1 MVSILACRRHCS
13 SLRMPTS
20 AGTSRAEDW
29 VRAFRRLERQGIR
42 TVGFEESMKTP
53 ARKKR
58 APLVSV
64 VLLGLVTGFALNA
77 GRMVVIVE
85 PRTSDV
91 ILVLAGETEHRPAR
105 ALQLLGEG
113 YTRKMVIDV
122 PAEGKIYE
130 SSLLELARRYAEDL
144 SQKASISIC
153 PIEGLS
159 TKDEA
164 RDAEPCLAHEGAKS
178 VLIVTSD
185 FHTRLALH
193 IFQKE
198 IPGISFS
205 MAAARDRTQFGTRWW
220 VHRQWAKTFLD
231 EWLRL

>member
-1 MVSILACRRHCS
+1 
-13 SLRMPTS
+13 
-20 AGTSRAEDW
+20 
-29 VRAFRRLERQGIR
+29 
-42 TVGFEESMKTP
+42 MKTP

-58 APLVSV
+58 ELFITVAV
-64 VLLGLVTGFALNA
+64 LGLVTGFALNA
-77 GRMVVIVE
+77 GRMLVIDQ

-113 YTRKMVIDV
+113 YTRKIVLDV
-122 PAEGKIYE
+122 PAEGQVYE
-130 SSLLELARRYAEDL
+130 FSLLQLAARYVENL
-144 SQKASISIC
+144 PQKASISMC

-159 TKDEA
+159 TKDEV
-164 RDAEPCLAHEGAKS
+164 REAEQCLAREGAKS

-185 FHTRLALH
+185 FHTRRALH

-205 MAAARDRTQFGTRWW
+205 VAAVQDSTQFGTRWW
-220 VHRQWAKTFLD
+220 AHRQWAKTLLD
-231 EWLRL
+231 EWLRLIWWQCVDRWL

>member
-1 MVSILACRRHCS
+1 
-13 SLRMPTS
+13 
-20 AGTSRAEDW
+20 
-29 VRAFRRLERQGIR
+29 
-42 TVGFEESMKTP
+42 MKTP

-58 APLVSV
+58 ELLITVAV
-64 VLLGLVTGFALNA
+64 LGLVTGFALNA
-77 GRMVVIVE
+77 GRMLVIDQ

-113 YTRKMVIDV
+113 YTRKIVLDV
-122 PAEGKIYE
+122 PAEGQVYE
-130 SSLLELARRYAEDL
+130 FSLLQLAARYVENL
-144 SQKASISIC
+144 PQKASISMC

-159 TKDEA
+159 TKDEV
-164 RDAEPCLAHEGAKS
+164 REAEQCLAREGAKS

-185 FHTRLALH
+185 FHTRRALH

-205 MAAARDRTQFGTRWW
+205 VAAVQDSTQFGTRWW
-220 VHRQWAKTFLD
+220 AHRQWAKTLLD
-231 EWLRL
+231 EWLRLIWWQCVDRWL

>member
-1 MVSILACRRHCS
+1 
-13 SLRMPTS
+13 
-20 AGTSRAEDW
+20 
-29 VRAFRRLERQGIR
+29 
-42 TVGFEESMKTP
+42 MKTP

-58 APLVSV
+58 ELLITVAV
-64 VLLGLVTGFALNA
+64 LGLVTGFALNA
-77 GRMVVIVE
+77 GRMLVIDQ

-113 YTRKMVIDV
+113 YTRKIVLDV
-122 PAEGKIYE
+122 PAEGQVYE
-130 SSLLELARRYAEDL
+130 FSLLQLARRYVENL
-144 SQKASISIC
+144 PQKASISMC

-159 TKDEA
+159 TKDEV
-164 RDAEPCLAHEGAKS
+164 REAEQCLAREGAKS

-185 FHTRLALH
+185 FHTRRALH

-205 MAAARDRTQFGTRWW
+205 VAAAQDSTQFGTRWW
-220 VHRQWAKTFLD
+220 AHRQWAKTLLD
-231 EWLRL
+231 EWLRLIWWQCVDRWL

>member
-1 MVSILACRRHCS
+1 
-13 SLRMPTS
+13 
-20 AGTSRAEDW
+20 
-29 VRAFRRLERQGIR
+29 
-42 TVGFEESMKTP
+42 MKTP

-58 APLVSV
+58 ALLITLAV
-64 VLLGLVTGFALNA
+64 LGLVTGFALNA
-77 GRMVVIVE
+77 GRMLVIDE

-130 SSLLELARRYAEDL
+130 FSPLQLARRYAEDL

-159 TKDEA
+159 TKNEA
-164 RDAEPCLAHEGAKS
+164 RDAEPCLAREGAKS

-185 FHTRLALH
+185 FHTRRALH

-205 MAAARDRTQFGTRWW
+205 VAAVRDSKQFGIRWW
-220 VHRQWAKTFLD
+220 AHRQWAKTFLD
-231 EWLRL
+231 EWLRWIWWKCVDRWW

>member
-1 MVSILACRRHCS
+1 
-13 SLRMPTS
+13 
-20 AGTSRAEDW
+20 
-29 VRAFRRLERQGIR
+29 
-42 TVGFEESMKTP
+42 MKTP

-58 APLVSV
+58 ELLITVAV
-64 VLLGLVTGFALNA
+64 LGLVTGFALNA
-77 GRMVVIVE
+77 GRMLVIDQ

-113 YTRKMVIDV
+113 YTRKIVLDV
-122 PAEGKIYE
+122 PAEGQVYE
-130 SSLLELARRYAEDL
+130 FSLPQLARRYVENL
-144 SQKASISIC
+144 PLKASISIC

-159 TKDEA
+159 TKDEV
-164 RDAEPCLAHEGAKS
+164 REAEQCLAREGAKS

-185 FHTRLALH
+185 FHTRRALH

-205 MAAARDRTQFGTRWW
+205 ELRF
-220 VHRQWAKTFLD
+220 KTAGNLELD
-231 EWLRL
+231 GGLIGSGPRLSWMNGYA

>member
-1 MVSILACRRHCS
+1 MR
-13 SLRMPTS
+13 
-20 AGTSRAEDW
+20 
-29 VRAFRRLERQGIR
+29 
-42 TVGFEESMKTP
+42 TP

-58 APLVSV
+58 ALLITVAV
-64 VLLGLVTGFALNA
+64 LGLVTGFALNA
-77 GRMVVIVE
+77 GRMLVIDE

-91 ILVLAGETEHRPAR
+91 ILVLAGETEHRPER

-113 YTRKMVIDV
+113 YAPKMVIDV
-122 PAEGKIYE
+122 PAEGRIYE
-130 SSLLELARRYAEDL
+130 FSPLQLARRYAEDL

-164 RDAEPCLAHEGAKS
+164 RDAESCLAREGAKS

-185 FHTRLALH
+185 FHTRRALH
-193 IFQKE
+193 IFQKK

-205 MAAARDRTQFGTRWW
+205 VAATRDSKQFGIRWW
-220 VHRQWAKTFLD
+220 AHRQWAKTLLD
-231 EWLRL
+231 EWLRWIWWKCVDRWW

>member
-1 MVSILACRRHCS
+1 
-13 SLRMPTS
+13 
-20 AGTSRAEDW
+20 
-29 VRAFRRLERQGIR
+29 
-42 TVGFEESMKTP
+42 MKTP
-53 ARKKR
+53 ARKKT
-58 APLVSV
+58 ALLITVAV
-64 VLLGLVTGFALNA
+64 LGLVTGFAINA
-77 GRMVVIVE
+77 GRMLVIDE

-113 YTRKMVIDV
+113 YTRKIVIDV
-122 PAEGKIYE
+122 PAKGQIYE
-130 SSLLELARRYAEDL
+130 FSPLQLARRYAEDL

-164 RDAEPCLAHEGAKS
+164 RDAESCLGREGAKS

-185 FHTRLALH
+185 FHTRRALH

-205 MAAARDRTQFGTRWW
+205 VAAARDSTQFGTRWW
-220 VHRQWAKTFLD
+220 AHRQWAKTFLG
-231 EWLRL
+231 EWLRWIWWKSVDRWL

>member
-1 MVSILACRRHCS
+1 
-13 SLRMPTS
+13 
-20 AGTSRAEDW
+20 
-29 VRAFRRLERQGIR
+29 
-42 TVGFEESMKTP
+42 MKTP

-58 APLVSV
+58 ELLITVAV
-64 VLLGLVTGFALNA
+64 LGLVTGFALNA
-77 GRMVVIVE
+77 GRMLVIDQ

-113 YTRKMVIDV
+113 YTRKIVLDV
-122 PAEGKIYE
+122 PAEGQVYE
-130 SSLLELARRYAEDL
+130 FSLLQLAARYVENL
-144 SQKASISIC
+144 PQKASISMC

-159 TKDEA
+159 TKDEV
-164 RDAEPCLAHEGAKS
+164 REAEQCLAREGAKS

-185 FHTRLALH
+185 FHTRRALH

-205 MAAARDRTQFGTRWW
+205 VAAVQDSTQFGTRWW
-220 VHRQWAKTFLD
+220 AHRQWAKTLLD
-231 EWLRL
+231 EWLRLTWWQCVDRWL